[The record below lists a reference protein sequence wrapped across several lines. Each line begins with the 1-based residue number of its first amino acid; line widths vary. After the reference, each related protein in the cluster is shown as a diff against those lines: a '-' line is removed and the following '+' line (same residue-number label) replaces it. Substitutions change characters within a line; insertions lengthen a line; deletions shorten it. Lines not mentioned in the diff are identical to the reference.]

1 MNRAWKFIS
10 MKRITLKLS
19 LVTSF
24 ILVLFSF
31 VIYLTLY
38 FFLPTF
44 YERYKLNELETGVE
58 QILTKSKQLE
68 FQEAI
73 PILNQY
79 VKNNNASITIQD
91 KKGKVVYP
99 QLHSSSDMKKNIK
112 IESHIISMPN
122 DEETSNPIPQAY
134 NVTKPI
140 QFKNERLMIT
150 VYATLQPINEV
161 SKVLILFFPYIG
173 MMVLITSILG
183 AYAYSRFITNPLLH
197 INGVAKKMA
206 GLDFTKKLQVHSQDE
221 LGELSES
228 LNELSTNLQKTM
240 FKLNQANLQLK
251 DDIEKEREIETK
263 RREFFSVVSH
273 ELKSPITAVKGQ
285 LEGMI
290 CKMGIYKDRDI
301 YLKKSHEI
309 MEDMEQLVR
318 EILEVSKLEQHTF
331 KPKLENIKIHELIH
345 KTTQKLEFFAIE
357 KNIKIIKE
365 IDTDIAVCTDYK
377 LLEKAI
383 KNIIHNAFTYS
394 PPSEKVYICLIHDIV
409 NKSIKF
415 QVLNTGVFILEE
427 HISSIFDPFYRVEK
441 SRNRNTGGSGLGLYI
456 VKQIFDTLSMEYAI
470 KNTEEGV
477 SFTVTIPI
485 HPSIKE

>member
-1 MNRAWKFIS
+1 MNRVWEFIS

-44 YERYKLNELETGVE
+44 YEKYKLNELETGVE
-58 QILTKSKQLE
+58 QILIQSKQLK
-68 FQEAI
+68 FQETI

-91 KKGKVVYP
+91 KKGHVVYP
-99 QLHSSSDMKKNIK
+99 QHHSSFNMKKSIQ
-112 IESHIISMPN
+112 IESHIISMPSH
-122 DEETSNPIPQAY
+122 EETSNPLPRTY

-140 QFKNERLMIT
+140 QFKNESLMIT

-161 SKVLILFFPYIG
+161 SKVLTLFFPYIG
-173 MMVLITSILG
+173 IMVLVTSILG
-183 AYAYSRFITNPLLH
+183 AYVYSRFLTNPLLH

-206 GLDFTKKLQVHSQDE
+206 CLDFTKQLQVHSQDE

-228 LNELSTNLQKTM
+228 LNDLSANLQKTM
-240 FKLNQANLQLK
+240 SELEQANLQLK

-290 CKMGIYKDRDI
+290 CKIGIYKDRDI
-301 YLKKSHEI
+301 HLRKSHEI

-331 KPKLENIKIHELIH
+331 KPKLEHIKIHELIH
-345 KTTQKLEFFAIE
+345 KTAQKLEFFAIE
-357 KNIKIIKE
+357 KNIQIIKE

-383 KNIIHNAFTYS
+383 KNIIHNAITYS
-394 PPSEKVYICLIHDIV
+394 PQSEKVYIWLKYDIV
-409 NKSIKF
+409 NNSIQF
-415 QVLNTGVFILEE
+415 QVSNTGVYILEE
-427 HISSIFDPFYRVEK
+427 HISRVFDPFYRVEK

-456 VKQIFDTLSMEYAI
+456 VKQIFDTLTMEYAI
-470 KNTEEGV
+470 KNTADGV